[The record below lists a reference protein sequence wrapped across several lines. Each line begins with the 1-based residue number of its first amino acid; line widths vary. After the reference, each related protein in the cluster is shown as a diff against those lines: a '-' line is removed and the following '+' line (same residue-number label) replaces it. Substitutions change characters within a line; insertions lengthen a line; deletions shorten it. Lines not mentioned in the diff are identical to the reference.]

1 MSNLGSILLM
11 AQGSGGQQSSYM
23 SFLPM
28 ILIFIVIYFFMIRP
42 QQKKQKELATYRSSV
57 KSGDKII
64 TTGGIY
70 GKIVSLQ
77 DNTVIIE
84 VEDRTKIK
92 IDRSAIVKDMTD
104 IAK

>member
-1 MSNLGSILLM
+1 MSNLGNILLM
-11 AQGSGGQQSSYM
+11 AQGSGQQSSYM